1 MTGMHKGR
9 SRYPYSLGLLALA
22 VMGGGSTAQAV
33 EASRLFNNPPSLEQQ
48 APTAKV
54 TEGTLLL
61 KSNAVPLAPQPH
73 VGRER
78 QLDLI
83 IKYTQNQIL
92 DPATGAQVPV
102 SLRSYVGKGVNPN
115 APFIAPTIDATP
127 GDTVR
132 ITLNNQLPADPSC
145 TAHDSKPDV
154 PHCFNGTNLHSHGL
168 WVSPTGNSDNVLLS
182 INPSVSFQYEYNIPA
197 DHPAGTFW
205 YHPHR
210 HGSTAIQVA
219 SGMAGALII
228 HGDRKPTPD
237 TNGDID
243 TLLKGA
249 DGQSFKE
256 RLLVFQQI
264 PYACKDA
271 AGNFRYNIARDKD
284 GKPLKDADGNDKKVI
299 DWTCKP
305 GEVGVVESFDQLQ
318 PSSWSDSGRYTSV
331 NGLVQPIFDGARPG
345 QVERWRLVH
354 AGIRDTI
361 RPMFRKLKDSDSAK
375 LGSSKGVAAL
385 ASAQFIA
392 EQCTGEPVDYQVIAS
407 DGLTMEQAQSRQVI
421 TLQPGYRND
430 LLIVF
435 PEPGR
440 YCVTDEPST
449 ASGGVSQQ
457 ASGRQLLGFVDV
469 GPGAKVAN
477 TKARLTEE
485 LVAAAERNMPAD
497 IKATVV
503 ADLKK
508 DLRFDKFIPHPTI
521 ADSEIKGQQELVFLI
536 DTKDPKHTKFAV
548 GTTAANA
555 VPYQPGVIDR
565 HLKLGDAQTWVLQ
578 SAFASHPFHIH
589 VNPFQIEK
597 IIGPDGVDLSAPGA
611 VDKTDK
617 NDAQYA
623 GMKGVWKDTLFVKG
637 KTDGSGVYTLY
648 VRTRYERYIGEFVL
662 HCHILDHEDQGMMQ
676 NVSIELPDGVG
687 GTTMGAHH

>member
-1 MTGMHKGR
+1 MTGMRKDR
-9 SRYPYSLGLLALA
+9 PRYPYTLGLLALA
-22 VMGGGSTAQAV
+22 VMGAATTAQAV
-33 EASRLFNNPPSLEQQ
+33 EASRLFNNPPPLEQQ
-48 APTAKV
+48 APTAKAA
-54 TEGTLLL
+54 EGTLLL
-61 KSNAVPLAPQPH
+61 KSTPTPLAPQPH

-83 IKYTQNQIL
+83 IKYTRNEIF

-102 SLRSYVGKGVNPN
+102 MLRSYVGTGVDPK
-115 APFIAPTIDATP
+115 APFIAPTIDVTP

-132 ITLNNQLPADPSC
+132 ISLDNQLPPDPSC
-145 TAHDSKPDV
+145 TAHDSRPDV

-182 INPSVSFQYEYNIPA
+182 INPGVSFQYEYNIPA

-228 HGDRKPTPD
+228 HGDRKPTAD

-249 DGQSFKE
+249 DGKSFKE

-264 PYACKDA
+264 PYACRDTADK
-271 AGNFRYNIARDKD
+271 FRYKPVRDKD
-284 GKPLKDADGNDKKVI
+284 GNIVKGEDGKDKMTL

-331 NGLVQPIFDGARPG
+331 NGLVQPIFDDARPG

-361 RPMFRKLKDSDSAK
+361 RPLFRKLKDSAK
-375 LGSSKGVAAL
+375 PASDKGIAAL
-385 ASAQFIA
+385 ASANFIE
-392 EQCTGEPVDYQVIAS
+392 EQCTGQPVEYQVIAS

-421 TLQPGYRND
+421 TMQPGYRND

-457 ASGRQLLGFVDV
+457 ANGRQLLGFVDV
-469 GPGAKVAN
+469 GPGPKVAK

-485 LVAAAERNMPAD
+485 LLAAAERNMPAD

-521 ADSEIKGQQELVFLI
+521 VASEIKGEQKLVFLI
-536 DTKDPKHTKFAV
+536 DTKDPDHTKFAV
-548 GTTAANA
+548 GTTAENA

-565 HLKLGDAQTWVLQ
+565 HLKLGDAETWILQ
-578 SAFASHPFHIH
+578 SAYASHPFHIH
-589 VNPFQIEK
+589 VNPFQIDK
-597 IIGPDGVDLSAPGA
+597 IIGPDGVDLSEPGA
-611 VDKTDK
+611 VDKTDN

-637 KTDGSGVYTLY
+637 KTKEPGVYTLY
-648 VRTRYERYIGEFVL
+648 VRTRYQRYIGEFVL

>member
-22 VMGGGSTAQAV
+22 VMGAATTAQAV
-33 EASRLFNNPPSLEQQ
+33 EASRLFSNPPSLEQQ

-54 TEGTLLL
+54 VEGTLLL
-61 KSNAVPLAPQPH
+61 KSNAAVEAPQAH

-78 QLDLI
+78 QLDLT

-92 DPATGAQVPV
+92 DPATGKGFPV
-102 SLRSYVGKGVNPN
+102 SLRSYVGTDVNPKT
-115 APFIAPTIDATP
+115 PFIAPTIDVTP

-182 INPSVSFQYEYNIPA
+182 INPGVSFQYEYNIPA

-228 HGDRKPTPD
+228 HGDRKPTRD
-237 TNGDID
+237 ANGDID
-243 TLLKGA
+243 TLLKGT
-249 DGQSFKE
+249 DGKPFKE

-271 AGNFRYNIARDKD
+271 AGNFRYKIVK
-284 GKPLKDADGNDKKVI
+284 GKKVI
-299 DWTCKP
+299 DWTCNK

-318 PSSWSDSGRYTSV
+318 PSSWADSGRYTSV
-331 NGLVQPIFDGARPG
+331 NGLVQPIFDGAQPG

-361 RPMFRKLKDSDSAK
+361 RPLFRKLKDSAKSDSD
-375 LGSSKGVAAL
+375 KGITAL
-385 ASAQFIA
+385 AAANFI
-392 EQCTGEPVDYQVIAS
+392 EQQCTGEPVNYQVIAS

-421 TLQPGYRND
+421 TMQPGYRND

-469 GPGAKVAN
+469 GPGAKVAD
-477 TKARLTEE
+477 TKARLTQE

-497 IKATVV
+497 IKATVI

-508 DLRFDKFIPHPTI
+508 DLRLDKFIPHPSI
-521 ADSEIKGQQELVFLI
+521 AASEIKGEQKLVFLI
-536 DTKDPKHTKFAV
+536 DTKDPNNVKFAV
-548 GTTAANA
+548 GTTKENA

-565 HLKLGDAQTWVLQ
+565 HLKLGDAETWILQ

-597 IIGPDGVDLSAPGA
+597 IIGPDGVDLSEPGA
-611 VDKTDK
+611 VDKTDN

-637 KTDGSGVYTLY
+637 KVDGSGVYTLY
-648 VRTRYERYIGEFVL
+648 VRTRYQRYIGEFVL